1 MRFDSDIL
9 ALSLVFFSLFFPKS
23 FACHALLSS
32 QDDILDCDQLSL
44 LSFSLFLSISESAEL
59 LVMDTTITEVPMEHP
74 SRRDLI
80 KRLTEALKTTKFPSF
95 DRACLYVSDIEK
107 LEDLVQRAEANPNLG
122 HFFMAG
128 FNASRPIIDKCG
140 FILLP

>member
-1 MRFDSDIL
+1 
-9 ALSLVFFSLFFPKS
+9 
-23 FACHALLSS
+23 
-32 QDDILDCDQLSL
+32 
-44 LSFSLFLSISESAEL
+44 
-59 LVMDTTITEVPMEHP
+59 MDTTITEVPMEHP

-107 LEDLVQRAEANPNLG
+107 LENLVQVAEANPDLG
-122 HFFMAG
+122 SLVMSG
-128 FNASRPIIDKCG
+128 LKVGRLVDKCG